1 MSEIYN
7 LQLAQ
12 QFEQE
17 RGLTYLSPMS
27 PATIGMVQEFSPP
40 TCWLANNFNCDILL
54 LLHGEND
61 PVAPPAY
68 SQELH
73 LLLTERHGVNFPLE
87 TFEDTVH
94 QDTVLHTCL
103 FCKGRAQ
110 STRFEWFGSTFVTKI

>member
-27 PATIGMVQEFSPP
+27 PATIGMLQEFSPP

-73 LLLTERHGVNFPLE
+73 LLLTERQASTSPWRHLKILCTRILFYILVFFAKAERNL
-87 TFEDTVH
+87 
-94 QDTVLHTCL
+94 QDSNGLGQHL
-103 FCKGRAQ
+103 
-110 STRFEWFGSTFVTKI
+110 